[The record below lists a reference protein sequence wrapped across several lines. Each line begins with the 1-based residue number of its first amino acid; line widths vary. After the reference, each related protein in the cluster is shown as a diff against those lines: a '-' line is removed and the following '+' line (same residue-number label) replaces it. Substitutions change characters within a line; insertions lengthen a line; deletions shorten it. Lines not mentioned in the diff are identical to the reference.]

1 MVIKQLN
8 KINRCAVKYDSL
20 TSNLLLK
27 TTSVNRSFR
36 RLSMS
41 SLFSM
46 ISIISYGQTLKT
58 FDGLFP
64 NGKSQQGN
72 ATYKYYEDPETREYL
87 KQGPFNYSFVGKGD
101 YAGFNQTIT
110 GNYNKGLKDGTWTY
124 KITMVDFNLGTYY
137 HTGTITL
144 ISNYKNGLA
153 DGTWTEKYTDKAR
166 EKYIQYGQYYWGA
179 YEPTQTFT
187 TIMNFK
193 AGIIAGNVDITDV
206 NFRARGSYDDKGY
219 TIGTWKIDLISK
231 NQNLEITY
239 KDNYMIDFTGR
250 NAAGEILDG
259 STALYPKEAA
269 EDFKRYS
276 DVKAMTLEQ
285 REEAGFDLELYCG
298 NKNVATKYINEY
310 YENMMSNDW
319 FLYEYTKGDLTY
331 NSYNYSIPGGCNVV
345 VQKVTFDKMN
355 KSDHYEYIRAEEAYN
370 AGRFIDAADQYFWF
384 KENLKSAYI
393 TKKFRKSELI
403 DLDRKILIS
412 LKKAD
417 SLSKIY
423 IAESDF
429 SKYKNVFSSRPL
441 INPIDF
447 TKLSL
452 TEHERISNMN
462 ESESRKLKNGFSS
475 FNYNTSKSLALT
487 DFNLISELFNYDF
500 GTDLNNI
507 FTIIESQNEIYYRP
521 FEEYVWEYLEKYY
534 YFWKLETEKCFTQK
548 YNSLEISTGKS
559 NNGSSITFYSCNED
573 ELKTVLL
580 DRGKTYVDTLKTVLK
595 LVQDFELK
603 VNKIETLNIENS
615 TKLLYVTY
623 LPFLEAFK
631 KIYSESSEII
641 EKLEILTTI
650 NSSLDKIIAHYSA
663 EPKAI
668 DKLLKKAVTKEE
680 QAAILFQY
688 TKK

>member
-1 MVIKQLN
+1 M
-8 KINRCAVKYDSL
+8 KIN
-20 TSNLLLK
+20 LLK
-27 TTSVNRSFR
+27 NKNERVKKVDYSIKTSLKNKMKNDVLLKLFSSTFLFL
-36 RLSMS
+36 LSM
-41 SLFSM
+41 
-46 ISIISYGQTLKT
+46 ISYGQTLKT

-124 KITMVDFNLGTYY
+124 KISMVDYNIGTYY
-137 HTGTITL
+137 HTGTIIL
-144 ISNYKNGLA
+144 VSNYKNGLA
-153 DGTWTEKYTDKAR
+153 DGNWTEKYTDKAR

-193 AGIIAGNVDITDV
+193 EGIIVGNVDITDV
-206 NFRARGSYDDKGY
+206 NFRAKGSYDDKGY

-276 DVKAMTLEQ
+276 DVKAMTEEE
-285 REEAGFDLELYCG
+285 REEAGFDLELFCG
-298 NKNVATKYINEY
+298 TRNVATKYINEY
-310 YENMMSNDW
+310 FEYMMSNDW
-319 FLYEYTKGDLTY
+319 FLYKYTKGDLTY

-345 VQKVTFDKMN
+345 VQQVTYDEMK
-355 KSDHYEYIRAEEAYN
+355 KPDHYGYVRAEEAYES
-370 AGRFIDAADQYFWF
+370 GRFMDAADQYFWF
-384 KENLKSAYI
+384 KENLKSAYA
-393 TKKFRKSELI
+393 TKKFKKSELI
-403 DLDRKILIS
+403 DLDRKILIC

-423 IAESDF
+423 MSEEDF
-429 SKYKNVFSSRPL
+429 SKYTFRFYSKDNNSTKIGALADFENV
-441 INPIDF
+441 
-447 TKLSL
+447 
-452 TEHERISNMN
+452 SNLLN
-462 ESESRKLKNGFSS
+462 V
-475 FNYNTSKSLALT
+475 
-487 DFNLISELFNYDF
+487 DFN
-500 GTDLNNI
+500 TDYEN
-507 FTIIESQNEIYYRP
+507 FFAIIETQNANYYGP
-521 FEEYVWEYLEKYY
+521 FLKDVWEYIEKYTD
-534 YFWKLETEKCFTQK
+534 FWELETSKCYSQK

-573 ELKTVLL
+573 ELKTVLINI
-580 DRGKTYVDTLKTVLK
+580 GKKYVDTLNKVLN
-595 LVQDFELK
+595 LVQDFETK
-603 VNKIETLNIENS
+603 VNKIDTLNQENS

-623 LPFLEAFK
+623 LPFLDAFK

-650 NSSLDKIIAHYSA
+650 NSSLDKIIAHYASD
-663 EPKAI
+663 PKAI
-668 DKLLKKAVTKEE
+668 DKLLKKAVTREE
-680 QAAILFQY
+680 QAAILFN
-688 TKK
+688 

>member
-1 MVIKQLN
+1 MKINLLNKRNQRLRNVDNSIKTQLN
-8 KINRCAVKYDSL
+8 KLETKDV
-20 TSNLLLK
+20 LLK
-27 TTSVNRSFR
+27 
-36 RLSMS
+36 
-41 SLFSM
+41 LFSST
-46 ISIISYGQTLKT
+46 ILFLLTVISYGQTLKT

-124 KITMVDFNLGTYY
+124 KITMVDYKLGTYY

-153 DGTWTEKYTDKAR
+153 DGTWTEKFTDKAR

-179 YEPTQTFT
+179 FEPTQTFT

-193 AGIIAGNVDITDV
+193 EGIIAGNVDITDV
-206 NFRARGSYDDKGY
+206 NFRAIGNYDDKGY

-231 NQNLEITY
+231 NQTLEITY

-269 EDFKRYS
+269 QDFKRYL
-276 DVKAMTLEQ
+276 DVKAMTEEE
-285 REEAGFDLELYCG
+285 REDAGFDLELFCG
-298 NKNVATKYINEY
+298 KQNVATKYINEY
-310 YENMMSNDW
+310 FENMMSNDW
-319 FLYEYTKGDLTY
+319 FLYKYTKGDLTY

-345 VQKVTFDKMN
+345 VQQVTYDKMN
-355 KSDHYEYIRAEEAYN
+355 KPDHYGYVRAEEAYN
-370 AGRFIDAADQYFWF
+370 TGRFIDAAREYFWF
-384 KENLKSAYI
+384 KESLKNAYN
-393 TKKFRKSELI
+393 TKKFRKSELA

-452 TEHERISNMN
+452 TEHQRISNMN

-475 FNYNTSKSLALT
+475 FNYSTSKSLALT

-500 GTDLNNI
+500 STGLNNI
-507 FTIIESQNEIYYRP
+507 FTIIESQNGIYYRP
-521 FEEYVWEYLEKYY
+521 YEEYLWEYLEKYY
-534 YFWKLETEKCFTQK
+534 YFWRLETGKCFTQK
-548 YNSLEISTGKS
+548 YNSLAISTGKS
-559 NNGSSITFYSCNED
+559 NNGKDIVFYACNED
-573 ELKTVLL
+573 ELKTVLIN
-580 DRGKTYVDTLKTVLK
+580 RGKTYFDTLNIVLK
-595 LVQDFELK
+595 LVQDFESK
-603 VNKIETLNIENS
+603 VNKIETLNAENS

-623 LPFLEAFK
+623 LPFLESFK
-631 KIYSESSEII
+631 KIYFESNEI
-641 EKLEILTTI
+641 LEVLTTI
-650 NSSLDKIIAHYSA
+650 NSSLDKIIAHYA
-663 EPKAI
+663 ADPKVI
-668 DKLLKKAVTKEE
+668 DKLLKKAVTREE
-680 QAAILFQY
+680 QATILFQ
-688 TKK
+688 